1 MMRLK
6 SLLGVAVKGEGIPMA
21 AFAIGIDK
29 NGLEDFCRRWK
40 IMNLSLFGSVLREDF
55 TDNSDVD
62 VMVTFQPDADWSLL
76 DHVTMREELMVLFGR
91 DVDLV
96 TRKGVERSRN
106 SLRRDAILESAKVVY
121 ETA

>member
-1 MMRLK
+1 MIQLT
-6 SLLGVAVKGEGIPMA
+6 SLPEVAEKEEGILMA

-106 SLRRDAILESAKVVY
+106 SLRRDAILESAEVVY
-121 ETA
+121 EAA

>member
-6 SLLGVAVKGEGIPMA
+6 
-21 AFAIGIDK
+21 
-29 NGLEDFCRRWK
+29 
-40 IMNLSLFGSVLREDF
+40 
-55 TDNSDVD
+55 
-62 VMVTFQPDADWSLL
+62 SLL

>member
-1 MMRLK
+1 MIRLT
-6 SLLGVAVKGEGIPMA
+6 SLPEVAEKEEGISMA
-21 AFAIGIDK
+21 AFAIGIDN

-76 DHVTMREELMVLFGR
+76 DHVVMREELMVLFGR

-106 SLRRDAILESAKVVY
+106 TLRRDAILESAKVVY